1 MEEHIGIY
9 DNYSGDIEY
18 NQPVSSID
26 KFFFSKTII
35 IMLCTEGM
43 ARFNVRFNDYILS
56 KNSFIVIG
64 AGTPFYYT
72 DKSEDFKVHIIAIS
86 DTLFD
91 KLVQG
96 VIRIYFQ
103 RLLHEQPLHEIDS
116 IKMKMCCDIH
126 GYLKNFIKEEDNF
139 FKMQIIRNYLNIL
152 FYEACNIMLHEPGN
166 NMRNKDRHKEEMASR
181 FIRLVEQNVRSSR
194 KVEYY
199 ASMMNITPKYLSVV
213 IKETT
218 GRNASAWIDDY
229 TLAVAR
235 HLLRT
240 SGMTI
245 QQISYELGFA
255 TPSHFSKFIKDNTGL
270 TPKGIRS
277 RLEE

>member
-86 DTLFD
+86 DTLFG

-103 RLLHEQPLHEIDS
+103 RLLHAQPLPEIDS